1 MTQTIPPDQTPSFPF
16 EEAIGDFLV
25 ASRKCEVVSLE
36 RLLEAVQLV
45 GHIRALVHQL
55 QRERGASSLWI
66 GSAGQRYAEE
76 LGQYRIESD
85 TTTAAFR
92 EHLDGW
98 LQPGACAHARSR
110 LLGRMA
116 LALHGLSGLP
126 SLREVVN
133 ECTLSPME
141 AMRGFSELIRSL
153 LGVVFEAADSAT
165 DPEVSGA
172 LVALLNF
179 MQGKELAGQE
189 RAIGAAGFGQG
200 VFDGELRQALLHRID
215 AQERSFRI
223 FSEFAPES
231 ACGAWR
237 QLQGA
242 SFAAEVERLRRQA
255 CTQADGQPDPARAE
269 TWFACATARI
279 DAMKEI
285 EDLLEMHLNE
295 CCSARI
301 VADRADL
308 GAVRDRIAQLA
319 ESELRD
325 SVPYAVF
332 FGAPEGLDSE
342 VEGGDNALNVPIVGH
357 SVMDLVQRQA
367 SRLQT
372 MEDELHAAR
381 QALAERKTI
390 ERAKA
395 LLIEHRGLTED
406 QAYKLLRQTAMNQ
419 NRRLAEVAEATVAM
433 SDLLGKAAPTAG

>member
-1 MTQTIPPDQTPSFPF
+1 MNPSIPPSFPF

-45 GHIRALVHQL
+45 GRIRALVHQL

-76 LGQYRIESD
+76 LAQYRTESD
-85 TTTAAFR
+85 TTAAAFR

-126 SLREVVN
+126 SLREEVN

-153 LGVVFEAADSAT
+153 LAVVFEAADSAT

-223 FSEFAPES
+223 FSEFAPEP
-231 ACGAWR
+231 ACAAWR
-237 QLQGA
+237 ELQGA
-242 SFAAEVERLRRQA
+242 GFVAAFERLRRQA

-269 TWFACATARI
+269 AWFACTTARI

-301 VADRADL
+301 AADRADL

-332 FGAPEGLDSE
+332 FGAPEGLDGE
-342 VEGGDNALNVPIVGH
+342 GEGGDNTLNVPIVGH

-372 MEDELHAAR
+372 VEDELHAAR

-395 LLIEHRGLTED
+395 LLIQHRGLTED

-433 SDLLGKAAPTAG
+433 SDLLGKGA

>member
-1 MTQTIPPDQTPSFPF
+1 MTQTPSPSFSF

-45 GHIRALVHQL
+45 GRIRALVHQL

-66 GSAGQRYAEE
+66 GSGGQRYADE
-76 LGQYRIESD
+76 LAQYRAESD
-85 TTTAAFR
+85 TTAQAFR

-98 LQPGACAHARSR
+98 LEPGACAHARSR

-126 SLREVVN
+126 SLRAEVS
-133 ECTLSPME
+133 ERTLSPME

-153 LGVVFEAADSAT
+153 LAVVFEAADSAT
-165 DPEVSGA
+165 DPEVSRA

-200 VFDGELRQALLHRID
+200 VFDGELRQSLLHRID

-223 FSEFAPES
+223 FSEFAPKP
-231 ACGAWR
+231 ACAAW
-237 QLQGA
+237 QELQGA
-242 SFAAEVERLRRQA
+242 GFAAEVERLRRQA
-255 CTQADGQPDPARAE
+255 CTHGDLRGDPLPDPARAE
-269 TWFACATARI
+269 TWFACTTARI

-301 VADRADL
+301 TADRADL
-308 GAVRDRIAQLA
+308 GAVRDRVEQLA

-332 FGAPEGLDSE
+332 FGAPEGLESTQE
-342 VEGGDNALNVPIVGH
+342 EGETVLNVPIVGH

-367 SRLQT
+367 TRLQSV
-372 MEDELHAAR
+372 EDELHAAR
-381 QALAERKTI
+381 QALDERKTI

-395 LLIEHRGLTED
+395 LLIQHRGLSED

-433 SDLLGKAAPTAG
+433 SDLLGKGGL

>member
-1 MTQTIPPDQTPSFPF
+1 MTQNASPSFSF

-36 RLLEAVQLV
+36 RLLDAVQLV
-45 GHIRALVHQL
+45 GRIRALVHQL

-66 GSAGQRYAEE
+66 GSGGQRYADE
-76 LGQYRIESD
+76 LAQYRAESD
-85 TTTAAFR
+85 TTAQAFR

-98 LQPGACAHARSR
+98 LEPGACAHARSR

-126 SLREVVN
+126 SLRAEVS
-133 ECTLSPME
+133 ERTLSPME

-153 LGVVFEAADSAT
+153 LAVVFEAADSAT
-165 DPEVSGA
+165 DPEVSRA

-189 RAIGAAGFGQG
+189 RAIGAAGFGRG
-200 VFDGELRQALLHRID
+200 AFDGELRQSLLHRID
-215 AQERSFRI
+215 TQERSFRI
-223 FSEFAPES
+223 FSAFAPEP
-231 ACGAWR
+231 ACAAW
-237 QLQGA
+237 QELQGA
-242 SFAAEVERLRRQA
+242 GFSAEVERLRRLA
-255 CTQADGQPDPARAE
+255 CTRDESLPDPARAE
-269 TWFACATARI
+269 TWFACTTARI

-295 CCSARI
+295 RCSARI
-301 VADRADL
+301 TADRADL

-332 FGAPEGLDSE
+332 FGAPEGLDHE
-342 VEGGDNALNVPIVGH
+342 EDGETVLNVPIVGH

-367 SRLQT
+367 ARLQSV
-372 MEDELHAAR
+372 EDELHAAR

-395 LLIEHRGLTED
+395 LLIQHRGLSED

-433 SDLLGKAAPTAG
+433 SDLLGKGL

>member
-1 MTQTIPPDQTPSFPF
+1 MSQNLPPSIPPSFSF
-16 EEAIGDFLV
+16 DEAIGDFLV

-45 GHIRALVHQL
+45 GRIRALVHQL

-66 GSAGQRYAEE
+66 GSGGQRYAEE
-76 LGQYRIESD
+76 LALYRNDSD
-85 TTTAAFR
+85 ATAAAFR

-98 LQPGACAHARSR
+98 LEPGACAHARSR

-126 SLREVVN
+126 SLRAEVN

-153 LGVVFEAADSAT
+153 LAVVFEAADSAT
-165 DPEVSGA
+165 DPAVSGA

-200 VFDGELRQALLHRID
+200 CFDGELRQALVHRID
-215 AQERSFRI
+215 AQERSFHI
-223 FSEFAPES
+223 FSEFAPDP
-231 ACGAWR
+231 ACAAWR
-237 QLQGA
+237 GLQAAG
-242 SFAAEVERLRRQA
+242 FAAEVERLRRQA
-255 CTQADGQPDPARAE
+255 CTQTEVRPDAARAE
-269 TWFACATARI
+269 GWFACTTARI

-295 CCSARI
+295 CCSTRI
-301 VADRADL
+301 AADRADL
-308 GAVRDRIAQLA
+308 GQVRDRIAQLA
-319 ESELRD
+319 DSELRD

-332 FGAPEGLDSE
+332 FGAPEGLDTE
-342 VEGGDNALNVPIVGH
+342 GEGGDTALNVPIVGH

-367 SRLQT
+367 SRLQSV
-372 MEDELHAAR
+372 EDELHAAR

-395 LLIEHRGLTED
+395 LLIEHRGLSED

-433 SDLLGKAAPTAG
+433 SDLLGKGL

>member
-1 MTQTIPPDQTPSFPF
+1 MTSNTPLD
-16 EEAIGDFLV
+16 ETIGDFLV

-45 GHIRALVHQL
+45 GRIRALVHQL

-66 GSAGQRYAEE
+66 GSGGQHYADE
-76 LGQYRIESD
+76 LAQYREDSD
-85 TTTAAFR
+85 VAAAGFNGQ
-92 EHLDGW
+92 LDGW
-98 LQPGACAHARSR
+98 LEPGACAHARSR

-126 SLREVVN
+126 SLREEVF
-133 ECTLSPME
+133 EGTLTPME
-141 AMRGFSELIRSL
+141 AMRSFSELIRTL
-153 LGVVFEAADSAT
+153 LAVVFEAADSAT
-165 DPEVSGA
+165 DPEVSRA

-200 VFDGELRQALLHRID
+200 GFAGELRQALLHRID

-223 FSEFAPES
+223 FSEFAPEP
-231 ACGAWR
+231 ACAAWR
-237 QLQGA
+237 ELQGA
-242 SFAAEVERLRRQA
+242 GFAAEVERLRRQA
-255 CTQADGQPDPARAE
+255 CTQADGAPDPARAE
-269 TWFACATARI
+269 AWFACTTARI
-279 DAMKEI
+279 DTMKEI
-285 EDLLEMHLNE
+285 EDLLEIHLNE
-295 CCSARI
+295 CCAARI
-301 VADRADL
+301 EADRADL

-332 FGAPEGLDSE
+332 FGAPEGLE
-342 VEGGDNALNVPIVGH
+342 PQGDGDDGVLDVPIVGH

-367 SRLQT
+367 ARLQSV
-372 MEDELHAAR
+372 EDELHAAR

-395 LLIEHRGLTED
+395 LLIQHRGLSED

-433 SDLLGKAAPTAG
+433 SDLLGKGGL

>member
-1 MTQTIPPDQTPSFPF
+1 MTQNTSPSFSF

-45 GHIRALVHQL
+45 GRIRALVHQL

-66 GSAGQRYAEE
+66 GSGGQRYADE
-76 LGQYRIESD
+76 LAQYRAQSD
-85 TTTAAFR
+85 TTAQVFR

-98 LQPGACAHARSR
+98 LEPGACAYARNR

-126 SLREVVN
+126 SLRAEVS
-133 ECTLSPME
+133 ERTLSPME

-153 LGVVFEAADSAT
+153 LAVVFEAADSAT
-165 DPEVSGA
+165 DPEVSRA

-189 RAIGAAGFGQG
+189 RAIGAAGFGRG
-200 VFDGELRQALLHRID
+200 AFDGELRQSLLHRID
-215 AQERSFRI
+215 TQERSFRI

-231 ACGAWR
+231 ACAAW
-237 QLQGA
+237 QGLQGA
-242 SFAAEVERLRRQA
+242 GFAAEVERLRRQA
-255 CTQADGQPDPARAE
+255 CTQGDSRGDSRDDPLPDPARAE
-269 TWFACATARI
+269 TWFACTTARI

-295 CCSARI
+295 RCSARI
-301 VADRADL
+301 TADRADL

-319 ESELRD
+319 ESELHD

-332 FGAPEGLDSE
+332 FGAPEGLDHE
-342 VEGGDNALNVPIVGH
+342 EDGETVLNVPIVGH

-367 SRLQT
+367 ARLQSV
-372 MEDELHAAR
+372 EDELHAAR

-395 LLIEHRGLTED
+395 LLIQHRGLSED

-433 SDLLGKAAPTAG
+433 SDLLGKGGL

>member
-1 MTQTIPPDQTPSFPF
+1 MTQNTSPNFSL
-16 EEAIGDFLV
+16 EESIGDFLV

-45 GHIRALVHQL
+45 GRIRALVHAL

-66 GSAGQRYAEE
+66 GSGGQRYTRE
-76 LGQYRIESD
+76 LEQYRAESD
-85 TTTAAFR
+85 AAAAAFR

-98 LQPGACAHARSR
+98 LAPDACAHGRSR

-116 LALHGLSGLP
+116 LALHGLSGLG
-126 SLREVVN
+126 SLREEVL
-133 ECTLSPME
+133 ELTLSPMDST
-141 AMRGFSELIRSL
+141 RGFSELIRAL
-153 LGVVFEAADSAT
+153 MALVFEAADSAT
-165 DPEVSGA
+165 DPEVSRV

-189 RAIGAAGFGQG
+189 RAIGAAGFGAAN
-200 VFDGELRQALLHRID
+200 FEPELRQALVHRID
-215 AQERSFRI
+215 AQERAFRI
-223 FSEFAPES
+223 FSEFAAPA
-231 ACGAWR
+231 ACAAWR
-237 QLQGA
+237 ELQTA
-242 SFAAEVERLRRQA
+242 AFAADIERLRRRA
-255 CTQADGQPDPARAE
+255 CTEVSGHHDPARAE
-269 TWFACATARI
+269 EWFACTTARI

-301 VADRADL
+301 TADRADL
-308 GAVRDRIAQLA
+308 GAVRDRVAQLA

-332 FGAPEGLDSE
+332 FGAPEGLE
-342 VEGGDNALNVPIVGH
+342 PAQEEGDAALNVPIVGH

-367 SRLQT
+367 ARLQSV
-372 MEDELHAAR
+372 EDELHAAR

-395 LLIEHRGLTED
+395 LLIQHRGLSED

-433 SDLLGKAAPTAG
+433 SDLLGKGGL

>member
-1 MTQTIPPDQTPSFPF
+1 MSMSQNLPPNTLSPSVSY

-45 GHIRALVHQL
+45 GCIRALVHQL

-76 LGQYRIESD
+76 LGQYRTESD
-85 TTTAAFR
+85 TTAAAFR

-126 SLREVVN
+126 SLREEVN
-133 ECTLSPME
+133 ERTLSPME

-153 LGVVFEAADSAT
+153 LAVVFEAADSAT

-255 CTQADGQPDPARAE
+255 CTQTDGQPAPARAE
-269 TWFACATARI
+269 AWFACTTARI

-285 EDLLEMHLNE
+285 EDRLEMHLNE

-332 FGAPEGLDSE
+332 FGAPEGLDSDG
-342 VEGGDNALNVPIVGH
+342 VGGDNPLNVPIVGH

-367 SRLQT
+367 SRLQSV
-372 MEDELHAAR
+372 EDELQAAR

-395 LLIEHRGLTED
+395 LLIQHRGLTED

-433 SDLLGKAAPTAG
+433 SDLLGKGL

>member
-1 MTQTIPPDQTPSFPF
+1 MTQNTSPSFSF

-45 GHIRALVHQL
+45 GRIRALVHQL

-66 GSAGQRYAEE
+66 GSGGQRYADE
-76 LGQYRIESD
+76 LAQYRAESD
-85 TTTAAFR
+85 TTARAFR

-98 LQPGACAHARSR
+98 LEPGACAHARSR

-126 SLREVVN
+126 SLRAEVS
-133 ECTLSPME
+133 ERTLSPME

-153 LGVVFEAADSAT
+153 LAVVFEAADSAT
-165 DPEVSGA
+165 DPEVSRA

-200 VFDGELRQALLHRID
+200 MFDGELRQSLLHRID

-231 ACGAWR
+231 ACAAW
-237 QLQGA
+237 QDLQGA
-242 SFAAEVERLRRQA
+242 GFAAEVERLRRQA
-255 CTQADGQPDPARAE
+255 CTQGDSRGDSLSDPARAE
-269 TWFACATARI
+269 IWFACATARI

-301 VADRADL
+301 TADRADL

-332 FGAPEGLDSE
+332 FGAPEGLDQ
-342 VEGGDNALNVPIVGH
+342 EGEDDAVLNVPIVGH

-367 SRLQT
+367 TRLQSV
-372 MEDELHAAR
+372 EDELYAAR

-395 LLIEHRGLTED
+395 LLIQHRGLSED

-433 SDLLGKAAPTAG
+433 SDLLGKGGL

>member
-1 MTQTIPPDQTPSFPF
+1 MTQSTSPSFSF

-45 GHIRALVHQL
+45 GRIRALVHQL

-66 GSAGQRYAEE
+66 GSGGQRYADE
-76 LGQYRIESD
+76 LMQYRAESD
-85 TTTAAFR
+85 TTATAFR
-92 EHLDGW
+92 EHLDAW
-98 LQPGACAHARSR
+98 LEPGACAHARSR

-116 LALHGLSGLP
+116 LALHGLSGLS
-126 SLREVVN
+126 SLREEVN
-133 ECTLSPME
+133 ERTLSPME

-153 LGVVFEAADSAT
+153 LAVVFEAADSAT

-215 AQERSFRI
+215 AQERSFHI
-223 FSEFAPES
+223 FSEFAPEL

-237 QLQGA
+237 ELQGA
-242 SFAAEVERLRRQA
+242 RFSAEVERLRRQA
-255 CTQADGQPDPARAE
+255 CTQLEGRPDPARAE
-269 TWFACATARI
+269 VWFACTTARI

-285 EDLLEMHLNE
+285 EDRLEMHLNE

-301 VADRADL
+301 AADRADL

-332 FGAPEGLDSE
+332 FGAPEGLDTDG
-342 VEGGDNALNVPIVGH
+342 EGGETTLNIPIVGH

-367 SRLQT
+367 SRLQSV
-372 MEDELHAAR
+372 EDELQAAR
-381 QALAERKTI
+381 QTLAERKTI

-395 LLIEHRGLTED
+395 LLIQHRGLSED

-433 SDLLGKAAPTAG
+433 SDLLGKGL